1 MFSIALLSC
10 YESCLFIYLDEPFEF
25 CKSRNAVNYTKVTET
40 LTITSPDYPNIQ
52 YSINKSCTIQVALQ
66 QVPLQ
71 QVVLHI
77 LHQSTVKPAD
87 CTLDYSI
94 EDTNGNMLTNRQE
107 INQRDD
113 TQCTIIVD
121 ILLTEG
127 QDGVVLYLP
136 GGTRAGFSFTF
147 TGKFVVTFISM
158 TDNQMKF
165 QGISTVKM

>member
-1 MFSIALLSC
+1 MLLGSDDH
-10 YESCLFIYLDEPFEF
+10 IEF
-25 CKSRNAVNYTKVTET
+25 CESKQTITYTKVTET
-40 LTITSPDYPNIQ
+40 LIITSPDYPNIQ
-52 YSINKSCTIQVALQ
+52 YSINKRCSIQVSLQ

-77 LHQSTVKPAD
+77 LHQSTVEPAD

-94 EDTNGNMLTNRQE
+94 EDTNGNILTNRQE

-127 QDGVVLYLP
+127 QDDVIFYLP
-136 GGTRAGFSFTF
+136 AGTRPGFRFTF
-147 TGKFVVTFISM
+147 TGKLVAAFIS
-158 TDNQMKF
+158 
-165 QGISTVKM
+165 ISSHQFDY